1 MIWDLKFSKIHLV
14 NIPWGTYRPCEN
26 TNSDVGTAEYSHLM
40 AEGEHC
46 LSQFHGWYR
55 TNSQRRLERCRSYS
69 DHDNILP
76 PIVYSCFS
84 PNNTV
89 GARDRYIFS
98 IFCSSVGNNL
108 DANLLLLSREQKS
121 VIIMNEVYHPSSSLF
136 LCAYEILNNPYWS
149 AAYQTQWLCML
160 YSR

>member
-1 MIWDLKFSKIHLV
+1 MIWDLKLSKIHFV

-26 TNSDVGTAEYSHLM
+26 TNSDVGTAEYSHLK

-69 DHDNILP
+69 DHDNILL

-89 GARDRYIFS
+89 GERDRYIFQILFPFS
-98 IFCSSVGNNL
+98 VVVLVITWTQTYFCSPVN
-108 DANLLLLSREQKS
+108 KS
-121 VIIMNEVYHPSSSLF
+121 DYNE
-136 LCAYEILNNPYWS
+136 
-149 AAYQTQWLCML
+149 
-160 YSR
+160 